1 MKKLITFVVPL
12 LFFLMLVQD
21 GAAID
26 QRPPC
31 REAVHALNLQ
41 LAEPINEKELV
52 AVLTSLNVSDNAR
65 LPETFVTKAQA
76 RKLGW
81 RPGQPL
87 WKNKKLQGKSIGG
100 DRFLNRE
107 KRLPAGKRVWRE
119 ADLDYQG
126 GRRNAKRLLYS
137 NDGLRYVTVD
147 HYQTF
152 TEVPSCR

>member
-1 MKKLITFVVPL
+1 MKKLITSVVPL
-12 LFFLMLVQD
+12 LLVLMLIQD

-26 QRPPC
+26 RRPPC

-41 LAEPINEKELV
+41 LAEPINEEELV
-52 AVLTSLNVSDNAR
+52 AALTSLNASDNAR
-65 LPETFVTKAQA
+65 LPETFVTKDRA

-87 WKNKKLQGKSIGG
+87 WKNKKLKGKSIGG
-100 DRFLNRE
+100 DRFHNRE
-107 KRLPAGKRVWRE
+107 KVLPAGKRIWRE

-137 NDGLRYVTVD
+137 SDGLRYVTVD
-147 HYQTF
+147 HYKTF

>member
-1 MKKLITFVVPL
+1 MKKLIAVVVPF
-12 LFFLMLVQD
+12 LFILMLIQG

-26 QRPPC
+26 RRPPC
-31 REAVHALNLQ
+31 REAVRALNLQ
-41 LAEPINEKELV
+41 LAEPINEEELV
-52 AVLTSLNVSDNAR
+52 AVLISLNASDNAR
-65 LPETFVTKAQA
+65 LPETFVTKARA

-87 WKNKKLQGKSIGG
+87 WKYKKLKGKSIGG
-100 DRFLNRE
+100 DRFNNRE
-107 KRLPAGKRVWRE
+107 KKLPAGKRVWRE

>member
-1 MKKLITFVVPL
+1 MKKLIAVVVPF
-12 LFFLMLVQD
+12 LFILMLIQGD
-21 GAAID
+21 AAID
-26 QRPPC
+26 RRPPC
-31 REAVHALNLQ
+31 REAVRALNLQ
-41 LAEPINEKELV
+41 LAEPINEEELV
-52 AVLTSLNVSDNAR
+52 AVLISLNASDNAR
-65 LPETFVTKAQA
+65 LPETFVTKARA

-87 WKNKKLQGKSIGG
+87 WKYKKLKGKSIGG
-100 DRFLNRE
+100 DRFNNRE
-107 KRLPAGKRVWRE
+107 KKLPAGKRVWRE

>member
-1 MKKLITFVVPL
+1 MKKLIPFVVPL
-12 LFFLMLVQD
+12 LFALMLIQD

-26 QRPPC
+26 HRPSC

-41 LAEPINEKELV
+41 LAEPINEVELV
-52 AVLTSLNVSDNAR
+52 AVLTSLNASDNAR
-65 LPETFVTKAQA
+65 LPENFTTKAHA

-87 WKNKKLQGKSIGG
+87 WKYQKLKGKSIGG
-100 DRFLNRE
+100 DRFYDRE
-107 KRLPAGKRVWRE
+107 KKLPAGRRVWRE

-137 NDGLRYVTVD
+137 NDGLSYVTVD